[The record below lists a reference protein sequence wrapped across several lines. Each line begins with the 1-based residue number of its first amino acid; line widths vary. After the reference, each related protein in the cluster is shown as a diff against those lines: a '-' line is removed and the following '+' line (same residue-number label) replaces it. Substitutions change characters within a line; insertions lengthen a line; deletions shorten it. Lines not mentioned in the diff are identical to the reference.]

1 MSKITDQLVNSNLCR
16 NTVSWL
22 SSHRLGR
29 PLILFYHGVSVEAV
43 SAQKALLGRFGD
55 KHLPLD
61 SFVTHLKTLK
71 KSWRVIELN
80 EMVAGLR
87 AGDEMRGTIAITFD
101 DGYENNVLK
110 AAPVLADFN
119 VPASFFIATDFIG
132 TNKWIWTDHVEVLI
146 RRTKAKNVFFAPRN
160 ISFSLASEDSK
171 NIAINEIK
179 AALKGLGN
187 TEKLAW
193 IQVLGEELGD
203 DLNDAP
209 VGDQRFM
216 SWDQVR
222 SLSQSGFEVGG
233 HTMSHPILSRL
244 PFDEAKNEILGC
256 CERIKRE
263 LGKCSPIFC
272 YPNGKSSDYTK
283 EIMEFCA
290 EHFDSAVSTN
300 RGPARADELFELRRL
315 GTPKGARLSNIDWL
329 LFTSR

>member
-16 NTVSWL
+16 NTASWI
-22 SSHRLGR
+22 SRHRLGR
-29 PLILFYHGVSVEAV
+29 PLILFYHGVSVEAI
-43 SAQKALLGRFGD
+43 SAQNAPEGRFAD

-71 KSWRVIELN
+71 KSWRVIALS

-110 AAPVLADFN
+110 AAPILADFN
-119 VPASFFIATDFIG
+119 MPASFFIATDFIG
-132 TNKWIWTDHVEVLI
+132 TNKWIWTDRVEVLI
-146 RRTKAKNVFFAPRN
+146 RHTKAKTVFFASRN
-160 ISFSLASEDSK
+160 IGFSLDSEGGK
-171 NIAINEIK
+171 NITIKEIK

-187 TEKLAW
+187 MEKLAA
-193 IQVLGEELGD
+193 IEALGRELRD
-203 DLNDAP
+203 DLNDVP
-209 VGDQRFM
+209 SGDQRFM

-222 SLSQSGFEVGG
+222 SLSESGFEVGG

-244 PFDEAKNEILGC
+244 PFEDAKKEILGC
-256 CERIKRE
+256 CERIKTE

-272 YPNGKSSDYTK
+272 YPNGKSGDYTK
-283 EIMEFCA
+283 EIMALCA
-290 EHFDSAVSTN
+290 AHFDSAVSTN
-300 RGPARADELFELRRL
+300 RGPARADELYELRRL
-315 GTPKGARLSNIDWL
+315 GTPTGARLSNIDWL